1 MDTKLE
7 TSGKFQIFIEHFVDQ
22 PINEDNTGVVATEVV
37 IKRNFVR
44 NTKLNY
50 DIFSLGTRACNL
62 PIVGNW
68 ITQIIDKK
76 AYTTSVQIF
85 REKSPAIDCVATDT
99 ASNLTSRFSNLPRLF
114 TVVELTEAINE
125 PLF

>member
-7 TSGKFQIFIEHFVDQ
+7 TFGKFQIFIEHFVDQ
-22 PINEDNTGVVATEVV
+22 PINEDNTGVVTTEVM
-37 IKRNFVR
+37 IKRNLVR

-62 PIVGNW
+62 PITGNW
-68 ITQIIDKK
+68 ITQIFDKK
-76 AYTTSVQIF
+76 FTTSVQVL

-114 TVVELTEAINE
+114 TVVKLTEAINE